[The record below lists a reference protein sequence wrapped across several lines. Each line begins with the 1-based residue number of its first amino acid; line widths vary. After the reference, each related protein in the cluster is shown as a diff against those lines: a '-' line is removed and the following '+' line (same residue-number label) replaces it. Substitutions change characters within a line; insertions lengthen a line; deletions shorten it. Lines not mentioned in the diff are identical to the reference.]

1 MTLSLRTD
9 AAPCALVC
17 APGVFM
23 KPNVLM
29 VEDEAYLA
37 MALEDLLTDA
47 GYHVLGAARLSD
59 ALEIAD
65 QEHVDVALLDINL
78 HGEKVFPLAN
88 RLRECG
94 VPFAFATAYSRDTLP
109 EDFHDCELVRKPYT
123 SERIIETVESM
134 VERARPH

>member
-1 MTLSLRTD
+1 MTLSLRTPR
-9 AAPCALVC
+9 APCPLAC
-17 APGVFM
+17 AGDVFM

-65 QEHVDVALLDINL
+65 HEHVDAALLDINL
-78 HGEKVFPLAN
+78 HGEAVYPLATY
-88 RLRECG
+88 LRENG
-94 VPFAFATAYSRDTLP
+94 VPFAFASAYSRDTLP
-109 EDFHDCELVRKPYT
+109 KDFHDCELVRKPYT
-123 SERIIETVESM
+123 SERIIEAVESM
-134 VERARPH
+134 MERTRPH

>member
-1 MTLSLRTD
+1 
-9 AAPCALVC
+9 
-17 APGVFM
+17 M

-59 ALEIAD
+59 ALDIAD
-65 QEHVDVALLDINL
+65 HEHVDVALLDINL
-78 HGEKVFPLAN
+78 QGESVYPLAN
-88 RLRECG
+88 RLRESG
-94 VPFAFATAYSRDTLP
+94 VPFAFASAYSKDTIP
-109 EDFHDCELVRKPYT
+109 QDFRDCELVRKPYT
-123 SERIIETVESM
+123 SERIIEAVESM

>member
-1 MTLSLRTD
+1 
-9 AAPCALVC
+9 
-17 APGVFM
+17 M
-23 KPNVLM
+23 KPSVLM

-47 GYHVLGAARLSD
+47 GYRVLGAARLSD

-65 QEHVDVALLDINL
+65 HERVDVALLDVNL
-78 HGEKVFPLAN
+78 HGEAVYPLAN

-94 VPFAFATAYSRDTLP
+94 VPFAFATAYSKDKLP
-109 EDFHDCELVRKPYT
+109 QDFHDCKLVRKPYT
-123 SERIIETVESM
+123 SERIIEAVESM

>member
-1 MTLSLRTD
+1 M
-9 AAPCALVC
+9 
-17 APGVFM
+17 GVFM

-59 ALEIAD
+59 AIEIAD
-65 QEHVDVALLDINL
+65 HERVDVALLDINVQ
-78 HGEKVFPLAN
+78 GEKVYPLAN

-94 VPFAFATAYSRDTLP
+94 VPFAFASAYSKDTLP
-109 EDFHDCELVRKPYT
+109 EDFHDCALVQKPYT
-123 SERIIETVESM
+123 SERIIEAVESM
-134 VERARPH
+134 VEQARLH

>member
-1 MTLSLRTD
+1 MRQHARWH
-9 AAPCALVC
+9 AAS
-17 APGVFM
+17 GVFM

-59 ALEIAD
+59 ALDIAD
-65 QEHVDVALLDINL
+65 HERIDVALLDINVQ
-78 HGEKVFPLAN
+78 GEQVYPLAN

-94 VPFAFATAYSRDTLP
+94 VPFAFASAYSKDTIP
-109 EDFHDCELVRKPYT
+109 EDFHDCELLRKPYT
-123 SERIIETVESM
+123 YERIIEAVESM
-134 VERARPH
+134 VEQARPH